1 VADNNR
7 DLALILGEVI
17 GNEDSLDFVGH
28 VSSGAEALARVGGET
43 IDILVLDLGLA
54 DVHGF
59 DVLDRLKR
67 ARSPTKVI
75 VHSGYS
81 SPQLAAHATQRGAAA
96 YVVKDGDVRTLLAAI
111 HSA

>member
-7 DLALILGEVI
+7 DLAQILGEVI
-17 GNEDSLDFVGH
+17 GSEKSLDFAGH
-28 VSSGAEALARVGGET
+28 VSSGAEALARVGAEP

-81 SPQLAAHATQRGAAA
+81 SPQLLAHAKQRGAAA
-96 YVVKDGDVRTLLAAI
+96 YVVKDGDVKALLAAI
-111 HSA
+111 HAA